1 MTISSHLSELD
12 SLSADTT
19 AGKIAELKRRREAA
33 AQPMGEKAH
42 EKVHAQGRL
51 TARERLDYLLDEGS
65 FVETDMLAVHRTTD
79 FGMGLS
85 LIHISEPTR
94 LRQLS
99 RMPSS
104 A

>member
-42 EKVHAQGRL
+42 DKVHAQGRL

-65 FVETDMLAVHRTTD
+65 FV
-79 FGMGLS
+79 
-85 LIHISEPTR
+85 
-94 LRQLS
+94 
-99 RMPSS
+99 
-104 A
+104 